1 MFYKWLEY
9 QWKSSSSISRNI
21 VQSCFESIKNFAW
34 IKIKKDLETIFDN
47 RFATMIFITG
57 KWPSNLIWFSRNK
70 SATIDLASVYKMCE
84 GIYMSSSTCSVD
96 NLVWDIESRIGV
108 NWHCTLFAK
117 MGKITNW
124 VGHWTLWPLY
134 SQRHWYL
141 WRLNIFWGKW
151 MQ

>member
-1 MFYKWLEY
+1 M
-9 QWKSSSSISRNI
+9 
-21 VQSCFESIKNFAW
+21 
-34 IKIKKDLETIFDN
+34 IKIVLGTTIVN
-47 RFATMIFITG
+47 RSASMIFITG

-70 SATIDLASVYKMCE
+70 SATIDFASVYKMCE

-96 NLVWDIESRIGV
+96 NLVWGTESRIGV

-134 SQRHWYL
+134 SQR
-141 WRLNIFWGKW
+141 RFIFLTIEYFQVKLMHKILCSYRYVSTNVFDNGIKSSRNFIPIIREHKL
-151 MQ
+151 